1 MPSILNR
8 RVLPRRSLQAPLLFP
23 YQLASRCLH
32 AVSRFSVVATPFRKV
47 LTCLPV
53 LAILALPLVAMA
65 QQPSLEI
72 EGAESELA
80 ANIRAHINLPD
91 LECSSSTLRL
101 ARFLPGIRQSVVRA
115 GRALGYYRLRQSS
128 RFESVDD
135 CWRLLVQ
142 VEPGEPVRVGQ
153 IDISIDSNSELFQQV
168 LQDLPLI
175 SGQQL
180 NQSDYEQIKTDLSAV
195 AVEHGFFDARYNRA
209 EIQMDL
215 VENSADVALEFSPGP
230 RYQIGV
236 IRIQELDALS
246 SDFVSRFFGL
256 ETGDDYSSEAVLGI
270 RNSLNSSHYF
280 SSVSVTPQVSQAV
293 DRQVPIQVGLSMRP
307 KLRYAV
313 GIGATTDIGPRLRL
327 DYENRYLNRRGHSW
341 QGNAGLSPVQQN
353 LDLSYRIPLRNPATE
368 SLEISTGYLA
378 EDTDTFTSNSSKMV
392 ATYSSINSWQWRQQL
407 FLGYQ
412 HDESDIS
419 GETIVADFVIPGI
432 SLDRTRADDALYP
445 SRGWR
450 LFGELK
456 GASDTLLSSENFV
469 QLNLSGKAIRS
480 FSASR
485 LLFRFDLGTT
495 VTENIDEL
503 PTSIRYFTGGDQSV
517 RGYKYES
524 LGPENEAGEVVGG
537 KHNISLSLEADFP
550 IANNWKLAVFA
561 DTGNAFN
568 DFTDFEFKTG
578 AGVGLRW
585 LSPIG
590 PIRVDFASALDFD
603 NELRLHITMGPDL

>member
-1 MPSILNR
+1 VPVCADTAVPTTR
-8 RVLPRRSLQAPLLFP
+8 AKLPAF
-23 YQLASRCLH
+23 
-32 AVSRFSVVATPFRKV
+32 
-47 LTCLPV
+47 LTFLS
-53 LAILALPLVAMA
+53 ILALPLAATA

-72 EGAESELA
+72 EGAEDVLA
-80 ANIRAHINLPD
+80 ANIRAHVNLPD

-101 ARFLPGIRQSVVRA
+101 SRFLPGIRQSVVRA
-115 GRALGYYRLRQSS
+115 GRALGYYQLRQSS

-135 CWRLLVQ
+135 CWQLRVQ
-142 VEPGEPVRVGQ
+142 VEPGEPVRVDQ
-153 IDISIDSNSELFQQV
+153 IDISIDSNSELFQSV
-168 LQDLPLI
+168 LEDLPLR
-175 SGQQL
+175 SGEQL
-180 NQSDYEQIKTDLSAV
+180 NQSAYEQIKTDLSAV
-195 AVEHGFFDARYNRA
+195 AVEHGFFDARYNRS
-209 EIQMDL
+209 ELQMDL
-215 VENSADVALEFSPGP
+215 VENSADVLLEFSPGP
-230 RYQIGV
+230 RYQIGA
-236 IRIQELDALS
+236 IRIEEIDALS
-246 SDFVSRFFGL
+246 SDFVARFFGI
-256 ETGDDYSSEAVLGI
+256 ETGDNYSSEAVLGI

-280 SSVSVTPQVSQAV
+280 SSVSVTPQISQAV
-293 DRQVPIQVGLSMRP
+293 DRQVPIQIGLSMRP
-307 KLRYAV
+307 KIMYAV
-313 GIGATTDIGPRLRL
+313 GIGVTTDIGPRLRL

-341 QGNAGLSPVQQN
+341 QGNVGLSPVQQN

-368 SLEISTGYLA
+368 SLEFSTGYLA
-378 EDTDTFTSNSSKMV
+378 EDTDTFNSNSSKMV
-392 ATYSSINSWQWRQQL
+392 ATYSFINNWQWRQQL

-419 GETIVADFVIPGI
+419 GETVVADFVIPGI

-445 SRGWR
+445 ARGWR

-456 GASDTLLSSENFV
+456 GASDTLLSSENFI
-469 QLNLSGKAIRS
+469 QLNLSGKAIES
-480 FSASR
+480 FANSR

-495 VTENIDEL
+495 VTDNIDEL

-537 KHNISLSLEADFP
+537 KHTIALSLEADFP
-550 IANNWKLAVFA
+550 IAKNWKLAVFA

-590 PIRVDFASALDFD
+590 PIRVDLASALDLD